1 MTLIHC
7 RVCWQPMSA
16 FAGRCARCGYIDKY
30 RIRRA
35 VVKLAIFLIVAAIIL
50 YAALWAR

>member
-7 RVCWQPMSA
+7 SGCWQPMSA
-16 FAGRCARCGYIDKY
+16 FVRRCPRCGHIDKY

-35 VVKLAIFLIVAAIIL
+35 VVKLAIFFVVAAMVL
-50 YAALWAR
+50 GLTLRAR